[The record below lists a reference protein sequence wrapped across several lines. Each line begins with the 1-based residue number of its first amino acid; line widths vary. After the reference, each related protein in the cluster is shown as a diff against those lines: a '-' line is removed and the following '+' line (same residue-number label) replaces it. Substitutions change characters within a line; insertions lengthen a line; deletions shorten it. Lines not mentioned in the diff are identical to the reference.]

1 MHLINVQSCIFLD
14 HHECAKSG
22 GYCRSNALQC
32 DKQNDGR
39 CEDGERCCIPDSG
52 TVKRENIVYTYSSAK
67 ASSETLA
74 QINSSAQVICFK
86 TILKR
91 HAFVRSMKD
100 FCN

>member
-22 GYCRSNALQC
+22 GYCRNNALQC
-32 DKQNDGR
+32 DKRNDGR

-52 TVKRENIVYTYSSAK
+52 TVKRENIVYTYS
-67 ASSETLA
+67 E
-74 QINSSAQVICFK
+74 QINSSAPVMCFK

-91 HAFVRSMKD
+91 HVFVRSMKD